1 MNAAIVREWLDHV
14 EADLDAAWSCSRGP
28 RARLDRAAY
37 LLQQAAEKLVK
48 AVLVAAGV
56 DPPRTHDIA
65 RLAAEL
71 GQDTPFRDRL
81 SALSDLTPYATGFR
95 HPTPHEP
102 PPVPTRDRFEAR
114 IAEIKAL
121 KAEFG
126 RWLEDRTG
134 DKSKGDR
141 Q

>member
-48 AVLVAAGV
+48 AVFVAARI

-65 RLAAEL
+65 GLVAEL

-95 HPTPHEP
+95 YPTPHEP
-102 PPVPTRDRFEAR
+102 PPLPTRDRLEAR
-114 IAEIKAL
+114 IAEIESL
-121 KAEFG
+121 KTDFE
-126 RWLEDRTG
+126 RWLAEREAVP
-134 DKSKGDR
+134 
-141 Q
+141 